1 MLLGS
6 IRICYYANMNLISL
20 LIPIV
25 LGLAAGY
32 LVNYVSDVLPFTR
45 RFSQPVCTSCGK
57 TFAWKD
63 YFLLQA
69 CSSCGHKR
77 NPRTYVVL
85 LILTAA
91 TIYIWL
97 VPPGKINFLLAYI
110 LLAYLGV
117 VFVIDLEHRLIM
129 HPVSITG
136 AILGLVI
143 GIFAHGLVPTLLGG
157 AFGFGSML
165 LLYYLGE
172 AFTRYMSKRRGE
184 VIDEVALGF
193 GDVNLCGVTG
203 LLLGWPVILAGLL
216 FTIFAGGIGSL
227 LVIAYMIMRKRYNA
241 FTPIPY
247 APFLIFSVLFYL
259 YR

>member
-1 MLLGS
+1 
-6 IRICYYANMNLISL
+6 MNLISL
-20 LIPIV
+20 FIPIL
-25 LGLAAGY
+25 LGLFAGY
-32 LVNYVSDVLPFTR
+32 VTNYISDVLPFTR
-45 RFSQPVCTSCGK
+45 RLSQPACSKCSEFFNWKDYLLFKNCTSCGN
-57 TFAWKD
+57 
-63 YFLLQA
+63 
-69 CSSCGHKR
+69 KR
-77 NPRTYVVL
+77 STRTYVVL
-85 LILTAA
+85 LALIVGTV
-91 TIYIWL
+91 YIWL
-97 VPPGKINFLLAYI
+97 NPPVLINFLLAYI
-110 LLAYLGV
+110 VLTYLGV

-136 AILGLVI
+136 AFLGLTV
-143 GIFAHGLVPTLLGG
+143 GIFAHGLVLTLLGG

-184 VIDEVALGF
+184 IIDEVALGF

-227 LVIAYMIMRKRYNA
+227 LVIAYLLIRKRFNA

-247 APFLIFSVLFYL
+247 APFLILSVLFYL
-259 YR
+259 FR

>member
-1 MLLGS
+1 
-6 IRICYYANMNLISL
+6 MNPISL
-20 LIPIV
+20 SIPVI
-25 LGLAAGY
+25 LGLLAGY
-32 LVNYVSDVLPFTR
+32 LVNYLSDVLPFTR
-45 RFSQPVCTSCGK
+45 SFSQPACPNCG
-57 TFAWKD
+57 TTIPWRE
-63 YFLLQA
+63 YLFLQI

-77 NPRTYVVL
+77 RPRTYVVL
-85 LILTAA
+85 LVYLAA
-91 TIYIWL
+91 TVYIWL
-97 VPPGKINFLLAYI
+97 NPPTRLNFLLAYI

-117 VFVIDLEHRLIM
+117 VFVIDWEYRLIM

-136 AILGLVI
+136 AILGLGV
-143 GIFAHGLVPTLLGG
+143 GFYANGLVPTLLGG

-172 AFTRYMSKRRGE
+172 VFTRYMSKRRGE

-203 LLLGWPVILAGLL
+203 LLLGWPVILAGIL

-227 LVIAYMIMRKRYNA
+227 LVIAYMLVRKRYNA

-259 YR
+259 FR

>member
-1 MLLGS
+1 
-6 IRICYYANMNLISL
+6 MNLLSL
-20 LIPIV
+20 LIPVI
-25 LGLAAGY
+25 LGLLAGY

-45 RFSQPVCTSCGK
+45 RFSQPNCPNCSTPFS
-57 TFAWKD
+57 WKD
-63 YFLLQA
+63 YLLLQA
-69 CSSCGHKR
+69 CRSCGHKR
-77 NPRTYVVL
+77 SVRTYLVL
-85 LILTAA
+85 LVMLAA
-91 TIYIWL
+91 TVYFWID
-97 VPPGKINFLLAYI
+97 PPVRIGFLLSYI
-110 LLAYLGV
+110 LLVYLGV

-136 AILGLVI
+136 AILGLGI
-143 GIFAHGLVPTLLGG
+143 GSYANGLVPTLLGG

-172 AFTRYMSKRRGE
+172 VFTRYMSKRRGE
-184 VIDEVALGF
+184 PVDEVALGF

-203 LLLGWPVILAGLL
+203 LLLGWPVILAGIL

-227 LVIAYMIMRKRYNA
+227 LVIAYMLIRKRYNV

-259 YR
+259 FR

>member
-1 MLLGS
+1 MVCSLNGL
-6 IRICYYANMNLISL
+6 CYHADMNLISL
-20 LIPIV
+20 FIPVI
-25 LGLAAGY
+25 LGLVAGL
-32 LVNYVSDVLPFTR
+32 LVNYLADVLPFTR
-45 RFSQPVCTSCGK
+45 RLSQPTCPDCGK
-57 TFAWKD
+57 AFAWKD
-63 YFLLQA
+63 YLLLKA
-69 CSSCGHKR
+69 CSACGHKR
-77 NPRTYVVL
+77 KPRTYYVL
-85 LILTAA
+85 LILLAA

-97 VPPGKINFLLAYI
+97 KPPGKIGFFLAYV

-117 VFVIDLEHRLIM
+117 VFVIDMEHRLIM

-136 AILGLVI
+136 AVLGLAV
-143 GIFAHGLVPTLLGG
+143 GTYANGLVPTLLGG

-203 LLLGWPVILAGLL
+203 LLLGWPVIIAGIL

-227 LVIAYMIMRKRYNA
+227 LVIAYMLIRKRYNA

-247 APFLIFSVLFYL
+247 APFLIFSVIFFLF
-259 YR
+259 R

>member
-1 MLLGS
+1 
-6 IRICYYANMNLISL
+6 
-20 LIPIV
+20 
-25 LGLAAGY
+25 LA
-32 LVNYVSDVLPFTR
+32 
-45 RFSQPVCTSCGK
+45 
-57 TFAWKD
+57 
-63 YFLLQA
+63 
-69 CSSCGHKR
+69 
-77 NPRTYVVL
+77 
-85 LILTAA
+85 AA

-97 VPPGKINFLLAYI
+97 KPPGKINFFLAYV

-129 HPVSITG
+129 HPVSIAG
-136 AILGLVI
+136 ALLGLVV
-143 GIFAHGLVPTLLGG
+143 GFSANGLVPTLLGG

-165 LLYYLGE
+165 LLYFLGE

-184 VIDEVALGF
+184 PIDEVALGY

-203 LLLGWPVILAGLL
+203 LLLGWPVILAGIL

-227 LVIAYMIMRKRYNA
+227 LVIAYMLIRKRYNA

-247 APFLIFSVLFYL
+247 APFLIFSILFYL

>member
-1 MLLGS
+1 
-6 IRICYYANMNLISL
+6 MNLISL
-20 LIPIV
+20 FIPVI

-32 LVNYVSDVLPFTR
+32 LVNYISDVLPFTR
-45 RFSQPVCTSCGK
+45 RFSQPTCPNCATPYN
-57 TFAWKD
+57 WKD
-63 YFLLQA
+63 YFLLQP
-69 CSSCGHKR
+69 CRSCGRKR
-77 NPRTYVVL
+77 SLRTYIVFLVML
-85 LILTAA
+85 AA
-91 TIYIWL
+91 TVYLWIN
-97 VPPGKINFLLAYI
+97 PPGKIGFFLGYI

-136 AILGLVI
+136 AILGLGI
-143 GIFAHGLVPTLLGG
+143 GSYAHGLIPALLGG

-172 AFTRYMSKRRGE
+172 VFTRYMSKRRGE
-184 VIDEVALGF
+184 VVDEVALGF
-193 GDVNLCGVTG
+193 GDVNLCGVIG
-203 LLLGWPVILAGLL
+203 LLLGWPVILAGIL

-227 LVIAYMIMRKRYNA
+227 IVIAFMLVRKRYNA

-259 YR
+259 FR

>member
-1 MLLGS
+1 
-6 IRICYYANMNLISL
+6 MNPISL
-20 LIPIV
+20 LIPVI

-45 RFSQPVCTSCGK
+45 RFSQPACINCGK

-63 YFLLQA
+63 YLLLQA

-77 NPRTYVVL
+77 KPRTYFVL

-91 TIYIWL
+91 TVYIWL
-97 VPPGKINFLLAYI
+97 VPPVKINFLLAYI

-136 AILGLVI
+136 AFLGLVI
-143 GIFAHGLVPTLLGG
+143 GIFAHGLVETLLGG

-227 LVIAYMIMRKRYNA
+227 LVIAYMLIRKRYNA

>member
-1 MLLGS
+1 M
-6 IRICYYANMNLISL
+6 RICYYANMNSL
-20 LIPIV
+20 ALLFPV
-25 LGLAAGY
+25 FLGILAGY
-32 LVNYVSDVLPFTR
+32 LVNYVSDVLPHTR
-45 RFSQPVCTSCGK
+45 RLSQPACPNCSE
-57 TFAWKD
+57 TFSWKD
-63 YFLLQA
+63 YLLLRA
-69 CSSCGHKR
+69 CSSHGHKR
-77 NPRTYVVL
+77 KPRTYFVL

-91 TIYIWL
+91 TVYIWL
-97 VPPGKINFLLAYI
+97 APPAKVNFFLAYI

-117 VFVIDLEHRLIM
+117 VFVIDMEHRLIM

-136 AILGLVI
+136 AVLGLAI

-157 AFGFGSML
+157 AFGFGFML

-172 AFTRYMSKRRGE
+172 VFTRFMSKRRGE
-184 VIDEVALGF
+184 AIDEVALGF

-203 LLLGWPVILAGLL
+203 LLLGWPVILAGVL

-227 LVIAYMIMRKRYNA
+227 LVIAYMLIRKRFSA

-247 APFLIFSVLFYL
+247 APFLILSVLFYL

>member
-1 MLLGS
+1 
-6 IRICYYANMNLISL
+6 MNPISL
-20 LIPIV
+20 FIPVI
-25 LGLAAGY
+25 LGLVAGY
-32 LVNYVSDVLPFTR
+32 LVNYVSDVLPYTR
-45 RFSQPVCTSCGK
+45 RLSQPTCPSCGK
-57 TFAWKD
+57 PFTWKE
-63 YFLLQA
+63 YVLLQA
-69 CSSCGHKR
+69 CKSCGHKR
-77 NPRTYVVL
+77 KARTFYVL
-85 LILTAA
+85 LALLASTV
-91 TIYIWL
+91 YIWL
-97 VPPGKINFLLAYI
+97 VPSGQINFLLAYI

-117 VFVIDLEHRLIM
+117 VFVIDFEHRLIM
-129 HPVSITG
+129 HPVSYIG
-136 AILGLVI
+136 AVLGLVI

-216 FTIFAGGIGSL
+216 FTIFAGGVGSL
-227 LVIAYMIMRKRYNA
+227 LVIGYLLLRKRYNA

-247 APFLIFSVLFYL
+247 APFLILSVLIYL

>member
-1 MLLGS
+1 MNLVTLFIPILLG
-6 IRICYYANMNLISL
+6 L
-20 LIPIV
+20 L
-25 LGLAAGY
+25 AGFV
-32 LVNYVSDVLPFTR
+32 VNYISDVLPFTR
-45 RFSQPVCTSCGK
+45 RLSQPACPKCGEVLDWKDYLLLKNCASCGK
-57 TFAWKD
+57 RRST
-63 YFLLQA
+63 
-69 CSSCGHKR
+69 
-77 NPRTYVVL
+77 RTYITVL
-85 LILTAA
+85 VLIAG

-97 VPPGKINFLLAYI
+97 NPPTRINFILAYI
-110 LLAYLGV
+110 VLTYLGV

-136 AILGLVI
+136 AFLGLVV
-143 GIFAHGLVPTLLGG
+143 GTAAHGIVPSLLGG

-203 LLLGWPVILAGLL
+203 LLLGWPVILAGIL

-227 LVIAYMIMRKRYNA
+227 IVIAYMLIRKRFSA

-247 APFLIFSVLFYL
+247 APFLILSVLVYL
-259 YR
+259 FR

>member
-1 MLLGS
+1 
-6 IRICYYANMNLISL
+6 MNLISL
-20 LIPIV
+20 FIPII
-25 LGLAAGY
+25 LGLLAGY
-32 LVNYVSDVLPFTR
+32 VINYISDVLPLTR
-45 RFSQPVCTSCGK
+45 RLSQPACPKCGKFFNWKDYLLLKNCTSCEN
-57 TFAWKD
+57 
-63 YFLLQA
+63 
-69 CSSCGHKR
+69 KR
-77 NPRTYVVL
+77 STRIYVVL
-85 LILTAA
+85 LVLIAGTV
-91 TIYIWL
+91 YIWL
-97 VPPGKINFLLAYI
+97 NPPILINFILAYI
-110 LLAYLGV
+110 VLTYLGV

-136 AILGLVI
+136 AFLGLVV

-184 VIDEVALGF
+184 IIDEVALGF

-227 LVIAYMIMRKRYNA
+227 LVIAYMLIRKRFNA

-247 APFLIFSVLFYL
+247 APFLILSVLFYL
-259 YR
+259 FR

>member
-1 MLLGS
+1 
-6 IRICYYANMNLISL
+6 MNLNSL
-20 LIPIV
+20 FIPII

-32 LVNYVSDVLPFTR
+32 LVNYISDVLPFTR
-45 RFSQPVCTSCGK
+45 RFSQPTCRNCGETIDWQDYITLKACQSCGQK
-57 TFAWKD
+57 SR
-63 YFLLQA
+63 L
-69 CSSCGHKR
+69 
-77 NPRTYVVL
+77 RTYLVL
-85 LILTAA
+85 LIMLAA

-97 VPPGKINFLLAYI
+97 NPPIRINFILAYL

-117 VFVIDLEHRLIM
+117 VFVIDFERRLIM

-136 AILGLVI
+136 AFLGLVV
-143 GIFAHGLVPTLLGG
+143 GFFAHGWVPTLLGG

-203 LLLGWPVILAGLL
+203 LLLGWPVILAGIL

-227 LVIAYMIMRKRYNA
+227 LMIAYMLIRKRYNA

-247 APFLIFSVLFYL
+247 APFLILSVLFYL

>member
-1 MLLGS
+1 
-6 IRICYYANMNLISL
+6 MNLISL
-20 LIPIV
+20 LIPLI
-25 LGLAAGY
+25 LGLVAGY
-32 LVNYVSDVLPFTR
+32 FVNYLSDVLPVTR
-45 RFSQPVCTSCGK
+45 RFSQPTCPNCGK
-57 TFAWKD
+57 ALAWKD
-63 YFLLQA
+63 YLLIRA
-69 CSSCGHKR
+69 CSSCGQKR
-77 NPRTYVVL
+77 KPRTYYVL
-85 LILTAA
+85 LILVIA

-97 VPPGKINFLLAYI
+97 KPPGKINFFLAYI

-117 VFVIDLEHRLIM
+117 VFVIDFEYRLIM
-129 HPVSITG
+129 HPVSIAG
-136 AILGLVI
+136 AILGLIV
-143 GIFAHGLVPTLLGG
+143 GFFANGLVPTLLGG

-165 LLYYLGE
+165 LLYFLGE

-184 VIDEVALGF
+184 PIDEVALGY

-203 LLLGWPVILAGLL
+203 LLLGWPVILAGIL

-227 LVIAYMIMRKRYNA
+227 LVIAYMLIRKRYNA